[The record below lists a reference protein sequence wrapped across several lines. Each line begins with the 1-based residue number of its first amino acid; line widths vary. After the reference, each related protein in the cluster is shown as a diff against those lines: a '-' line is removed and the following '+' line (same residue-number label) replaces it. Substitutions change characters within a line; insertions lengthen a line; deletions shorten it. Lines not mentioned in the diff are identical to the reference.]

1 MLIVKLSWPIGK
13 DGFWQLSH
21 TWFGERVSSVGRP
34 KIGLPGK
41 VSPIFCLLITF
52 IILRKPF
59 DTLALGEVTFFAIN
73 LGYPLWSAS
82 WLLKTIWPNC
92 SVDEVRTLM
101 DYRGSEAREK
111 INADCVDTLE
121 LCKRLKTSA
130 NRGLED
136 PQDIEPRRREA
147 LQDITLIT
155 LVRAAIISLGLSFY
169 SPPAEAHE
177 ISDASE
183 QHASWIEGLAI
194 LVSVIVVILVT
205 ACNDYTKERQFRGL
219 QQKIEHE
226 NRFAVIGNGEQTEV
240 LITDLLVGDICIV
253 KYGDLIPADGVI
265 IQSNDLKVD
274 ESSLTGESD

>member
-1 MLIVKLSWPIGK
+1 MVIDL
-13 DGFWQLSH
+13 DC
-21 TWFGERVSSVGRP
+21 GR
-34 KIGLPGK
+34 LPEIK
-41 VSPIFCLLITF
+41 S
-52 IILRKPF
+52 KF
-59 DTLALGEVTFFAIN
+59 DRETKFAAAVI
-73 LGYPLWSAS
+73 GYPLWSAS

-130 NRGLED
+130 NR
-136 PQDIEPRRREA
+136 A

-177 ISDASE
+177 
-183 QHASWIEGLAI
+183 
-194 LVSVIVVILVT
+194 T
-205 ACNDYTKERQFRGL
+205 CNDYTKERQFRGL